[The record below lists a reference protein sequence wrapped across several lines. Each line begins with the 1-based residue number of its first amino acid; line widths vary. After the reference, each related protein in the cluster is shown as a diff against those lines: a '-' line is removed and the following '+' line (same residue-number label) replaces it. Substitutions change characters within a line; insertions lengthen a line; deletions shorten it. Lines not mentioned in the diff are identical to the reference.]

1 MNNDYNCENGGNKEI
16 PVKSTSVTISK
27 VYFRLIYKDLYFY
40 KNEKDEDFKGLHNL
54 SGIYINEEE
63 SFIDSKNN
71 VFFCFSIIYPSKIK
85 KYYCENKEVYNNWVI
100 SLRKVT
106 GYSCLTDKYSLIDTI
121 GKGKFGIVKL
131 GIHKQTSTQVAIKIL
146 NKREMK
152 VEDLTQ
158 IRREV
163 EILKVCQHPFIINL
177 HEIFE
182 NSDFIYIVMEYCSGN
197 DLFTY
202 LKIRDFHIS
211 EKQACLI
218 IKKLL
223 TAIYYLSCYGICHRD
238 LKPENILMTSNKE
251 DASPK
256 IVDFG
261 LSKIIGPDEF
271 CTEPYGTLIY
281 VAPEILQGT
290 PYNKMI
296 DMWSL
301 GVITYLLLTGII
313 PFDAEEGDLIE
324 QILYESIPYPKV
336 IWNMIS
342 PESKDFVESKN

>member
-1 MNNDYNCENGGNKEI
+1 
-16 PVKSTSVTISK
+16 
-27 VYFRLIYKDLYFY
+27 
-40 KNEKDEDFKGLHNL
+40 
-54 SGIYINEEE
+54 
-63 SFIDSKNN
+63 
-71 VFFCFSIIYPSKIK
+71 
-85 KYYCENKEVYNNWVI
+85 
-100 SLRKVT
+100 
-106 GYSCLTDKYSLIDTI
+106 
-121 GKGKFGIVKL
+121 
-131 GIHKQTSTQVAIKIL
+131 
-146 NKREMK
+146 
-152 VEDLTQ
+152 
-158 IRREV
+158 
-163 EILKVCQHPFIINL
+163 
-177 HEIFE
+177 
-182 NSDFIYIVMEYCSGN
+182 
-197 DLFTY
+197 
-202 LKIRDFHIS
+202 
-211 EKQACLI
+211 
-218 IKKLL
+218 
-223 TAIYYLSCYGICHRD
+223 
-238 LKPENILMTSNKE
+238 MTSNKE